1 MDKIDFAKKEPTLCK
16 IQLFFK
22 VLLPQDR
29 IDRLYKIGSILAK
42 SVLAIQSLRNFAL
55 ESLKKNVFLRKDIS
69 NFRQPESKSN
79 TLFDCLTY

>member
-1 MDKIDFAKKEPTLCK
+1 MDKIDFAKKEPIILSVKLNCFSKFFCHK
-16 IQLFFK
+16 IEL
-22 VLLPQDR
+22 
-29 IDRLYKIGSILAK
+29 IIGSILAK